1 MRRVE
6 QFIRLS
12 PTLFVFAA
20 GLDFVKQVQSLL
32 PFWLQG
38 HDLLFSH
45 EDYEFNH
52 AKVTVEFLYRLIDV
66 IIFPLAWLG
75 TAVIITLLLRIH
87 DRGNR
92 ASEAAE

>member
-1 MRRVE
+1 MTRTER
-6 QFIRLS
+6 FIRLS

-20 GLDFVKQVQSLL
+20 GLDLVKQVQSLL

-38 HDLLFSH
+38 HELLFSH
-45 EDYEFNH
+45 EDYEFNN

-66 IIFPLAWLG
+66 IIFPLGWLG
-75 TAVIITLLLRIH
+75 SAIVITLLLRIY
-87 DRGNR
+87 DRSR